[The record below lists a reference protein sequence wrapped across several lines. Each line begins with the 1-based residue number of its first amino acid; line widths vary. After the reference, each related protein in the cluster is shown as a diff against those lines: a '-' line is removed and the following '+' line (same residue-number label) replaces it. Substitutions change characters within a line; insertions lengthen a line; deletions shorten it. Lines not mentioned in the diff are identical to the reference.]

1 MAYSHKNSALHK
13 ILPKPIRPSDCL
25 HITIRL
31 QQQPTDQPWLPGM
44 SVFSVNGPP
53 YGGVRSNV
61 QGHDVVSSP
70 HKPTSCAPHPYSFK
84 LEPGVPAS
92 SISCPTASDTVVD
105 RDGHAENDRG
115 AIEYKMESQ
124 GCTKQDGRVD
134 PAIVI
139 EHMRKSGASE
149 DTIRNACSNPALL
162 DYHGQ
167 LMLLEKQNRKR
178 FTHTCTSPPA
188 PALDEHFPGYGCFQT
203 TFRGGS
209 ALHDYNTQLM
219 LLEQQNQKRL
229 AMAREEQADFTP
241 DRIKQKIRPRPN
253 VQSEPKFAYERAE
266 SDLKNTQATDEMKRE
281 GTAHLAL
288 PLLPALHMPTYQNNF
303 RCPHNSSSPSLD
315 DQGLRSPNG
324 PSNQAWLSG
333 SFAHPP
339 YNEAQFQVVKPAQ
352 KPLSGTLALQDYQM
366 QLMLLEAQNKKRKML
381 QDAAKA
387 KEDDELAAQR
397 QAIIQRHQVN
407 LEHWQ
412 LAQQKQARNK
422 TTKQSSSQTSCDQS
436 KCVPL
441 QSRQMAA
448 HAGQDLQF
456 AAPSSAPAPPHSTI
470 TSAAGHHGSSAMH
483 DLPSIAT
490 GERIV
495 MDLPIRTS
503 NRAAEKADI
512 DLDMDEWAKVER
524 PRKRACS
531 EESEQFSEGS
541 NLVDLDDEC

>member
-1 MAYSHKNSALHK
+1 
-13 ILPKPIRPSDCL
+13 
-25 HITIRL
+25 
-31 QQQPTDQPWLPGM
+31 M

-53 YGGVRSNV
+53 YGAVRSNV

-70 HKPTSCAPHPYSFK
+70 HMPTSCAPRPYSFK
-84 LEPGVPAS
+84 LESGVPAS

-105 RDGHAENDRG
+105 RDDHAENDRG
-115 AIEYKMESQ
+115 AIECNIESQ

-188 PALDEHFPGYGCFQT
+188 PALDEHFPGCGRFQT

-241 DRIKQKIRPRPN
+241 DRIKQKIRPN
-253 VQSEPKFAYERAE
+253 VPSEPKFAYERAE
-266 SDLKNTQATDEMKRE
+266 PDHKNPKAMDETKRE
-281 GTAHLAL
+281 GTTHFAL
-288 PLLPALHMPTYQNNF
+288 PSLPALHMPPHQNKF
-303 RCPHNSSSPSLD
+303 CYPHNSSSPSLD

-333 SFAHPP
+333 SLAHPP
-339 YNEAQFQVVKPAQ
+339 YNEAQFQVVKPVQ

-381 QDAAKA
+381 QDAAKV
-387 KEDDELAAQR
+387 KEDEELAAQR

-412 LAQQKQARNK
+412 SAQQKQATNK
-422 TTKQSSSQTSCDQS
+422 ITKQSSSHTSCDQY

-441 QSRQMAA
+441 RSRQMAA

-456 AAPSSAPAPPHSTI
+456 AAPSSAPALPHSTI
-470 TSAAGHHGSSAMH
+470 TSTAGHHGSSAMH
-483 DLPSIAT
+483 DLPSTAP

-524 PRKRACS
+524 PQKRACS

-541 NLVDLDDEC
+541 NLVDLDDEY